1 LIAPLNDALGGLPGM
16 LPNMR
21 ETVSSSDGVSYLASS
36 AKAESELGFA
46 PRSLEQGIID
56 TWGRR

>member
-1 LIAPLNDALGGLPGM
+1 M

-21 ETVSSSDGVSYLASS
+21 ETVSSGDGVSYLASS

-46 PRSLEQGIID
+46 PRSLEQGIVD